1 VEKMSTLK
9 NENKNTREN
18 WREILR
24 RSITTAEALSQHLP
38 IDLKTVSEVAD
49 CYPFRINPY
58 YLSLIQRHKD
68 PIWLQAI
75 PDMAE
80 IEDTLGA
87 PDPLAEE
94 IQSPVPNLIHRY
106 PDRVVLLV
114 SNQCAMYC
122 RFCMRKRRV
131 GSSQSISLNE
141 TIDGAADYIRRNP
154 RIREVILSGGD
165 PFLLETDTV
174 EKILFALRKIPHV
187 EILRIHSRT
196 PCTLPQRITLR
207 LTDMLKKYQPLY
219 VNTHFN
225 HPLEITPLAATACA
239 RLADAGI
246 PLGNQTVFL
255 KGVNDS
261 AEIMTELFQKL
272 LQIRV
277 RPYYLHHPDPVRGT
291 GHFRPTIEKGVGIMA
306 AIQGHTSGI
315 CLPHYVIDVPGGGG
329 KVPLLPMYIKSRDE
343 AKLIVRTYSGKTYD
357 YPVE

>member
-1 VEKMSTLK
+1 MKKIRDLENK
-9 NENKNTREN
+9 NENTVN
-18 WREILR
+18 WRDLLR
-24 RSITTAEALSQHLP
+24 RSITTAEALARHLSIDP
-38 IDLKTVSEVAD
+38 ITVSEVAN

-58 YLSLIQRHKD
+58 YLSLIHHPKD
-68 PIWLQAI
+68 PIWRQAI
-75 PDMAE
+75 PDAAE
-80 IEDTLGA
+80 IEDTMGM

-94 IQSPVPNLIHRY
+94 VLSPVPNLIHRY

-131 GSSQSISLNE
+131 GPSQSISLEE
-141 TIDGAADYIRRNP
+141 TMEAAADYIRKEP
-154 RIREVILSGGD
+154 RVREVILSGGD
-165 PFLLETDTV
+165 PFLLETGTV
-174 EKILFALRKIPHV
+174 EKILITLRSIPHV
-187 EILRIHSRT
+187 EIIRIHSRT
-196 PCTLPQRITLR
+196 PCTLPQRITPA

-225 HPLEITPLAATACA
+225 HPLEITPIAAAACA

-261 AEIMTELFQKL
+261 AEVMRELFQKL

-291 GHFRPTIEKGVGIMA
+291 GHFRPSVEKGIEIMA

-315 CLPHYVIDVPGGGG
+315 CLPHYMIDMPGGGG
-329 KVPLLPMYIKSRDE
+329 KVPLLPAYIRGRE
-343 AKLIVRTYSGKTYD
+343 AGKLIVRTYSGKTYE
-357 YPVE
+357 YPVA